1 MIHMPLISLALI
13 TGFNI
18 NIKAKLPDNS
28 ISKKK
33 CLDNRCSALL
43 SGQIDLIINGWT
55 DPLDS
60 GGTNVVTPSK

>member
-1 MIHMPLISLALI
+1 MIHMPPIIRALI
-13 TGFNI
+13 TGFDI

-43 SGQIDLIINGWT
+43 SGQIDLIINGYIY
-55 DPLDS
+55 
-60 GGTNVVTPSK
+60 KA

>member
-1 MIHMPLISLALI
+1 MIHMTPISFALI

-28 ISKKK
+28 ISKRK
-33 CLDNRCSALL
+33 CLDNKGIGLL
-43 SGQIDLIINGWT
+43 SGQNDLIINGWT

-60 GGTNVVTPSK
+60 GGTNVVNY